1 MTPHRRCP
9 HEVQEVREGV
19 FVAAVD
25 YHFTCVCPDRVN
37 WNCDQY
43 VCLCPERRVGR
54 GGL

>member
-9 HEVQEVREGV
+9 HEVQEIREGV

-25 YHFTCVCPDRVN
+25 YHFTCTCPCPDRAN

-43 VCLCPERRVGR
+43 VCLCPER
-54 GGL
+54 LAEEE